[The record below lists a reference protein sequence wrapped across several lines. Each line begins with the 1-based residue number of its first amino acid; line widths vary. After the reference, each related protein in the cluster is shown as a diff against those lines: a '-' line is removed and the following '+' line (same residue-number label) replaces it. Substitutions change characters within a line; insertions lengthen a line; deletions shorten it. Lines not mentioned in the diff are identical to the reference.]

1 MYNKIGL
8 EEHFGIPETMGGSH
22 IYFEGTGAQDI
33 RSKRLLDLGDL
44 RIEQMDEYGMDM
56 MILSLNSPA
65 IQSIH
70 NPKEAARVARIAN
83 ENLATAIQAHPNRF
97 RGFAAIP
104 LQDPDKAIEELHY
117 CIEELGFVGVL
128 ANGYSQIGDPDSY
141 VYLDDPMYR
150 PFWAEMEKLDV
161 PFYMHPR
168 EPMPQNAH
176 TLDGHYWIHGA
187 PWAFGVETATHALR
201 LMCSGLFDEY
211 PKLKIILG
219 HLGEALPFCIWR
231 AQNHLN
237 KRRRGM
243 PAQKPLPEYLNEN
256 FWVTTSGQ
264 FTLPPL
270 MCTMMQMGA
279 DRIMFATDYPFEEI
293 PDACVWF
300 DNLQISEGDKK
311 KIARKTAIELFKLDL

>member
-8 EEHFGIPETMGGSH
+8 EEHFAIPETMGGSTL
-22 IYFEGTGAQDI
+22 YFERTGAQDV
-33 RSKRLLDLGDL
+33 RATRLLDLADIRL
-44 RIEQMDEYGMDM
+44 EQMDEYGMDM

-65 IQSIH
+65 IQGM
-70 NPKEAARVARIAN
+70 PDRQKAATIARKAN
-83 ENLATAIQAHPNRF
+83 EDLATAIQKHPDRF
-97 RGFAAIP
+97 RGFAALP
-104 LQDPDKAIEELHY
+104 LQDPNLAIEELHY
-117 CIEELGFVGVL
+117 AIEELDFVGVL
-128 ANGYSQIGDPDSY
+128 ANGYSQIDSEDNY
-141 VYLDDPMYR
+141 LYLDDPVYR

-168 EPMPQNAH
+168 EPMPENAH
-176 TLDGHYWIHGA
+176 TLDGHYWIMGA
-187 PWAFGVETATHALR
+187 PWAFGVETATHSLR

-211 PKLKIILG
+211 PNLKIVLG
-219 HLGEALPFCIWR
+219 HLGEALPFLIWR

-243 PAQKPLPEYLNEN
+243 PAQRPLPDYLNEN

-270 MCTMMQMGA
+270 VCTMMQMGT

-300 DNLQISEGDKK
+300 DGLQIAEPDKK
-311 KIARKTAIELFKLDL
+311 KIARDNAIKLFKLDV

>member
-8 EEHFGIPETMGGSH
+8 EEHFAIPETMGGSTV
-22 IYFEGTGAQDI
+22 YFEKTGAKDI
-33 RSKRLLDLGDL
+33 RSTRLLDLADMRL
-44 RIEQMDEYGMDM
+44 EQMDEYGMDM

-65 IQSIH
+65 IQEIH
-70 NPKEAARVARIAN
+70 DKNKAATIARKAN
-83 ENLATAIQAHPNRF
+83 EDLATAIQKHPDRF
-97 RGFAAIP
+97 RGFAALP
-104 LQDPDKAIEELHY
+104 LQDPDMAIKELHY
-117 CIEELGFVGVL
+117 AIEELGFVGVL
-128 ANGYSQIGDPDSY
+128 ANGYSNIDSEDNY

-150 PFWAEMEKLDV
+150 PFWAELEKLDV

-168 EPMPQNAH
+168 EPMPCNAH
-176 TLDGHYWIHGA
+176 ALDGHYWIMGA

-201 LMCSGLFDEY
+201 LMCSGLFDEH
-211 PKLKIILG
+211 PNLKIILG
-219 HLGEALPFCIWR
+219 HLGEALPFTIWR
-231 AQNHLN
+231 SQNHLN

-243 PAQKPLPEYLNEN
+243 PAQKPLPQYFSEN

-270 MCTMMQMGA
+270 VCTMMQMGS

-300 DNLQISEGDKK
+300 DGLQIAENDKK
-311 KIARKTAIELFKLDL
+311 KIARDNAIKLFKLDV